1 LGQANHLPTIQ
12 NERITNLDTVRGFAT
27 LGILGMNALMFG
39 LVKPA
44 YNNANA
50 PGTDNFLDWI
60 FAIFGEIFID
70 QKTMA
75 LFSMLFGAGIVLFA
89 DRVES
94 KGQKPIRISL
104 WRNLLLAGIGFLHAM
119 LWEGDILLVYGFCAP
134 VLLFLRKK
142 SIRFL
147 ISSGIILFLL
157 SIALGL
163 TTQISVNEGNALL
176 GDYWAGS
183 TPMGD
188 EVSSWFLFDVFSR
201 ALGAMLIGV
210 ALYRSGFIAGKSDHS
225 TYKKGVI
232 WGLSVGISL
241 ATFGVIIQGVMDYE
255 PNVAIVGQLPNTAGT
270 IPMAIAYI
278 SLIAIW
284 DRKPLSEFKV
294 RIRSI
299 GQMALT
305 NYLTQTIIGVLF
317 FATVFD
323 KGELG
328 RSGVAL
334 FIFCV
339 WVLQIWWSKSWLTH
353 FRFGPAEWIWRS
365 MTYRSIQPLRREK
378 PE

>member
-1 LGQANHLPTIQ
+1 MDQANHLPTIQ
-12 NERITNLDTVRGFAT
+12 KERITNLDTVRGFAT

-44 YNNANA
+44 YNNASA
-50 PGTDNFLDWI
+50 PGTENFFDWT

-94 KGQKPIRISL
+94 KGLKPIRISL

-134 VLLFLRKK
+134 ILLFLRKR

-147 ISSGIILFLL
+147 ILSGIILFLL

-163 TTQISVNEGNALL
+163 TTQISVNEDNALL

-183 TPMGD
+183 APMGD
-188 EVSSWFLFDVFSR
+188 EVVSWFLFDVFSR

-210 ALYRSGFIAGKSDHS
+210 ALYRSGFITGKSEHS
-225 TYKKGVI
+225 TYKKGAI
-232 WGLSVGISL
+232 WGLSVGIAL
-241 ATFGVIIQGVMDYE
+241 ATFGVIIQGVMEYE
-255 PNVAIVGQLPNTAGT
+255 PNVAIIGQLPNTVGT
-270 IPMAIAYI
+270 IPMAIAYV

-305 NYLTQTIIGVLF
+305 NYLTQTLFGVLL
-317 FATVFD
+317 FATIFD
-323 KGELG
+323 KGDLG
-328 RSGVAL
+328 RSGIAL
-334 FIFCV
+334 FILCV
-339 WVLQIWWSKSWLTH
+339 WFLQILWSKSWLTH
-353 FRFGPAEWIWRS
+353 FRFGPAEWVWRS
-365 MTYRSIQPLRREK
+365 MTYRSIQPLRRDK
-378 PE
+378 PA